1 MKKILKLLMMFVVA
15 LALTGCVKV
24 RCQIDIT
31 DKDDANINM
40 AVLFEKEMLDTYQMS
55 QDDIKSQLQ
64 EEGNFKNWEIK
75 DVSETIDGEK
85 YLGFN
90 ATAPKEVSKNI
101 LESLTVEGD
110 QYTLKLEGSDLNS
123 TMDINEFEQLGY
135 STDKLEEMGVEFSI
149 KISMPGKIKSSTLG
163 EVKDDVV
170 TIGLKDFEKL
180 SDDVKIVSEVSES
193 SSNTGLIIGII
204 AVIVVIGAGAFYFYK
219 KKSKSNKDNLE

>member
-101 LESLTVEGD
+101 LESLTVDGD

>member
-204 AVIVVIGAGAFYFYK
+204 AVNQIKIIWN
-219 KKSKSNKDNLE
+219 KSR

>member
-1 MKKILKLLMMFVVA
+1 M
-15 LALTGCVKV
+15 
-24 RCQIDIT
+24 
-31 DKDDANINM
+31 
-40 AVLFEKEMLDTYQMS
+40 
-55 QDDIKSQLQ
+55 
-64 EEGNFKNWEIK
+64 
-75 DVSETIDGEK
+75 
-85 YLGFN
+85 
-90 ATAPKEVSKNI
+90 
-101 LESLTVEGD
+101 TVEGD

>member
-1 MKKILKLLMMFVVA
+1 MMFVVA

>member
-204 AVIVVIGAGAFYFYK
+204 AVIVVIGAGAFYNFQK
-219 KKSKSNKDNLE
+219 IIWNKSR